1 MFLKQSYTVCYIR
14 RSDGK
19 TLFLERNKK
28 KNDINHAKFIGIGGK
43 IEEGESPDECVKRE
57 VYEETGLRLK
67 NIKFCGLVKY
77 YLNEDY
83 FENMYVYYS
92 DDYTEKLRE
101 CDEGSLHWLSFE
113 DFIARPHWEGDVLFL
128 QKAIDGHEFP
138 NMELFYDNKGLKS
151 FRRIDGD

>member
-1 MFLKQSYTVCYIR
+1 MSLKQSYTVCYIR

-57 VYEETGLRLK
+57 VYEETGLSLK

-92 DDYTEKLRE
+92 DDYTGELRE

-113 DFIARPHWEGDVLFL
+113 DFIERPHWEGDVFFL
-128 QKAIDGHEFP
+128 QKAIDGQEFP